1 VSLKWGATMRCSA
14 FESLSAEGLR
24 LGGANVTGTRQHC
37 RSGGL
42 SSGRTRGRTLR
53 RVALLAGVSL
63 IALAPSA
70 AHAIDGVWI
79 GPGAEWTDGT
89 NWSSTPDVPDNAAT
103 FTNNGAPTSATI
115 SDDASINTIQFTA
128 GAPAFN
134 FVTSGTGITF
144 DINGAGIVNN
154 SAFAPSF
161 TNNDNLNF
169 NNTSSAG
176 NAVITTNN
184 GGVLSFNNNSTAANA
199 IIITNGGALTQ
210 FNDNST
216 GGNAQFITNAGGVVD
231 FSNTA
236 GPAGDGNISA
246 GSIAG
251 AGNYYLGSNLLT
263 VGGNNLS
270 TTVSGVISDC
280 GPTGFECSAGSDATG
295 GGLIKIG
302 TGTLTLSGA
311 NTYTGPT
318 MVNAGTLQAG
328 AVNAFSSASAFTVA
342 SGATL
347 DLAGFDQTVGS
358 LAGVGNVTLGSATLT
373 TNGDGSDTT
382 FSGTISGSGGL
393 VKVGEGTLTLSGNN
407 SYTGGT
413 LLNEGTLAVGSSR
426 ALGTGTL
433 TLADGTTLQA
443 AADGLA
449 LANAVRLLGDTTVD
463 TQSNTLTLSGPI
475 SGTGGLDKIGS
486 GTLTLTGA
494 STYTGDTNVNEGV
507 LNVTGSLVSAV
518 SVNQGGTLT
527 GTGTIGGLSVG
538 SGGIVAPGNSI
549 GTLRVAGDVS
559 FDDGSIYRVKAN
571 AAGKSAM
578 ISATGAASIDGGTVQ
593 VLAQSGTYARQT
605 RYTILTAS
613 GGVDG
618 QFTDV
623 TSNLAFLT
631 PLLSYD
637 PSNVFLTLVRND
649 ITFASVAQTPNQRAV
664 AAALDGSSPLKPLVQ
679 AVANLTLA
687 GTLQAFDALSG
698 EVHGSVQTTMIDDS
712 RYIRQA
718 VLGRLR
724 QAPYAGTDGAM
735 AALGSGGPILAYADP
750 AASGG
755 LAYGQRPAEA
765 INQLF
770 GAPPQSSDLTFWAQ
784 GVGAWGRINSDG
796 NAADVS
802 RNLGGGFTG
811 FDGRFGEWRAGL
823 AGGYTNASASVS
835 ARASSATID
844 TAYFAGY
851 GGTSFGA
858 LNFRSGAAL
867 AWHTIGTSRSIAFP
881 GFSEQASARYSAI
894 SGQVFGEV
902 GYGMSFG
909 NIAVEPFAGLAWVY
923 LNTESFNE
931 TGGLGALGAS
941 STENDVNYSTL
952 GARWASTYLMPNGM
966 IFLPRASLAWQHA
979 FTVTPSALLTFQ
991 NTGVPFGILGAPI
1004 ARDAALVEAG
1014 GDLQLGPQ
1022 TKVGIAY
1029 FGQLASNARDH
1040 SVKANFS
1047 WRF

>member
-1 VSLKWGATMRCSA
+1 MRCSA

-24 LGGANVTGTRQHC
+24 LGGANVTGTRQLC

-42 SSGRTRGRTLR
+42 SSARARGGTLP
-53 RVALLAGVSL
+53 RVALLAGVSFA
-63 IALAPSA
+63 ALATLAPV
-70 AHAIDGVWI
+70 AHAVDGIWT
-79 GPGAEWTDGT
+79 GGGAPVPNEWTQDN
-89 NWSSTPDVPDNAAT
+89 NWSLVTVPDNTAT
-103 FTNNGAPTSATI
+103 FTNNGAPTSVTV

-216 GGNAQFITNAGGVVD
+216 GGNAQFITNAGGIVD

-236 GPAGDGNISA
+236 GPTGDGNISA

-280 GPTGFECSAGSDATG
+280 GDSRSDCSNAGATG

-302 TGTLTLSGA
+302 TGTLTLSGL

-318 MVNAGTLQAG
+318 AVNAGTLQAG

-347 DLAGFDQTVGS
+347 NLAGFDQTIGS
-358 LAGVGNVTLGSATLT
+358 LAGAGAVTLGSATLT

-382 FSGTISGSGGL
+382 FSGTISGSGRL

-413 LLNEGTLAVGSSR
+413 LLNEGTLAVGSST

-443 AADGLA
+443 AAYGLA
-449 LANAVRLLGDTTVD
+449 LANAMRLLGDTTVD

-559 FDDGSIYRVKAN
+559 FDEGSIYQVKAN
-571 AAGKSAM
+571 AAGKAAM

-618 QFTDV
+618 QFTNV
-623 TSNLAFLT
+623 TSNLPFLT

-637 PSNVFLTLVRND
+637 PNSVFLTLIRND
-649 ITFASVAQTPNQRAV
+649 ITFASVAQTLNQRAV
-664 AAALDGSSPLKPLVQ
+664 ATALDGSDPLKPLVQ

-724 QAPYAGTDGAM
+724 QASYAGVTDAV
-735 AALGSGGPILAYADP
+735 AALGSGGPIVAYADP
-750 AASGG
+750 AAGGG
-755 LAYGQRPAEA
+755 LAYRDGDRPNQA

-881 GFSEQASARYSAI
+881 GFSEQASARYSAVE
-894 SGQVFGEV
+894 GQVFGEI

-909 NIAVEPFAGLAWVY
+909 NTAVEPFAGLAWVY

-931 TGGLGALGAS
+931 TRAVAALGAS
-941 STENDVNYSTL
+941 GTQDDVNYSTL

-966 IFLPRASLAWQHA
+966 TLMPRASLAWQHA
-979 FTVTPSALLTFQ
+979 FGTVTPSGLLTFQ
-991 NTGVPFGILGAPI
+991 STGATFGILGLPI

-1022 TKVGIAY
+1022 TKVGVAY
-1029 FGQLASNARDH
+1029 VGQLANNARDH

>member
-1 VSLKWGATMRCSA
+1 
-14 FESLSAEGLR
+14 
-24 LGGANVTGTRQHC
+24 
-37 RSGGL
+37 
-42 SSGRTRGRTLR
+42 
-53 RVALLAGVSL
+53 VALLAGVSFA
-63 IALAPSA
+63 ALATLAPV
-70 AHAIDGVWI
+70 AHAVDGIWT
-79 GPGAEWTDGT
+79 GGGAPVPNEWTQDN
-89 NWSSTPDVPDNAAT
+89 NWSLATVPDNTAT
-103 FTNNGAPTSATI
+103 FTNNGAPTSVTV

-134 FVTSGTGITF
+134 FITSGTGITF
-144 DINGAGIVNN
+144 DINGAGIGNN

-169 NNTSSAG
+169 NNASSAG
-176 NAVITTNN
+176 NAVIINNN
-184 GGVLSFNNNSTAANA
+184 GGVVSFNNNSTAANA
-199 IIITNGGALTQ
+199 TITTNSGGLTL
-210 FNDNST
+210 FNDNSN
-216 GGNAQFITNAGGVVD
+216 GGNAQFIGNAGGIVD

-236 GPAGDGNISA
+236 GPANDGNISA

-251 AGNYYLGSNLLT
+251 AGNYFLGSNQLT
-263 VGGNNLS
+263 VGSNNLS

-280 GPTGFECSAGSDATG
+280 GPTGLDCSAGSGATG
-295 GGLIKIG
+295 GGLTKVG
-302 TGTLTLSGA
+302 SGTLTLSGA

-318 MVNAGTLQAG
+318 LVN
-328 AVNAFSSASAFTVA
+328 
-342 SGATL
+342 
-347 DLAGFDQTVGS
+347 
-358 LAGVGNVTLGSATLT
+358 
-373 TNGDGSDTT
+373 
-382 FSGTISGSGGL
+382 GG
-393 VKVGEGTLTLSGNN
+393 
-407 SYTGGT
+407 
-413 LLNEGTLAVGSSR
+413 
-426 ALGTGTL
+426 
-433 TLADGTTLQA
+433 
-443 AADGLA
+443 
-449 LANAVRLLGDTTVD
+449 
-463 TQSNTLTLSGPI
+463 I
-475 SGTGGLDKIGS
+475 
-486 GTLTLTGA
+486 
-494 STYTGDTNVNEGV
+494 

-518 SVNQGGTLT
+518 TVNSGGMLT
-527 GTGTIGGLSVG
+527 GNGTIGGLDVG
-538 SGGIVAPGNSI
+538 SGGAVAPGNSI

-559 FDDGSIYRVKAN
+559 FEQGSVYQVKAD

-613 GGVDG
+613 GGVGG

-637 PSNVFLTLVRND
+637 PNNVFLTLIRND

-664 AAALDGSSPLKPLVQ
+664 AAALDSSPPLKPLVQ

-698 EVHGSVQTTMIDDS
+698 EVHGSVQTTIIEDS

-718 VLGRLR
+718 LLGRLR
-724 QAPYAGTDGAM
+724 QASYAGDAGAF

-750 AASGG
+750 AAGGG
-755 LAYGQRPAEA
+755 LAYRGADRPAQA
-765 INQLF
+765 VDQLL
-770 GAPPQSSDLTFWAQ
+770 GAAPQSPDLTFWAQ

-802 RNLGGGFTG
+802 RNLGGIFTG

-823 AGGYTNASASVS
+823 AGGYTNASTTVS
-835 ARASSATID
+835 ARASSANID
-844 TAYFAGY
+844 SAYFAGY
-851 GGTSFGA
+851 GGTSFGP

-909 NIAVEPFAGLAWVY
+909 SIAVEPFAGLAWVF

-931 TGGLGALGAS
+931 TGGVGALGAS
-941 STENDVNYSTL
+941 STQNDVNYSTL
-952 GARWASTYLMPNGM
+952 GARWASNYLMSNGM
-966 IFLPRASLAWQHA
+966 MFMPRASLAWQHA
-979 FTVTPSALLTFQ
+979 FGTVTPSALLTFQ

-1022 TKVGIAY
+1022 TKVGVAY
-1029 FGQLASNARDH
+1029 FGQLASNVRDH
-1040 SVKANFS
+1040 SVKVNFS

>member
-1 VSLKWGATMRCSA
+1 MRCSA
-14 FESLSAEGLR
+14 FDSLSAEGLR

-42 SSGRTRGRTLR
+42 SSARARGGMLP
-53 RVALLAGVSL
+53 RVALLAGVSFA
-63 IALAPSA
+63 ALATLAPV
-70 AHAIDGVWI
+70 AHAVDSIWTG
-79 GPGAEWTDGT
+79 GGAPVHNEWTQDN
-89 NWSSTPDVPDNAAT
+89 NWSLATVPDNTAT
-103 FTNNGAPTSATI
+103 FTNNGAPTSVTV

-134 FVTSGTGITF
+134 FITSGTGITF
-144 DINGAGIVNN
+144 DINGAGIGNN

-169 NNTSSAG
+169 NNASAAG
-176 NAVITTNN
+176 NAAIVNNN
-184 GGVLSFNNNSTAANA
+184 GGMVSFNNNSTAANA
-199 IIITNGGALTQ
+199 TITTNNGALTQ
-210 FNDNST
+210 INDKST
-216 GGNAQFITNAGGVVD
+216 GGNAQFIANAGGIVD

-236 GPAGDGNISA
+236 GPANDGNISA

-251 AGNYYLGSNLLT
+251 AGNYFLGSNQLT
-263 VGGNNLS
+263 VGSNNLS
-270 TTVSGVISDC
+270 TTVNGVISDC
-280 GPTGFECSAGSDATG
+280 GPTGLDCSAGSGATG
-295 GGLIKIG
+295 GGLTKVG
-302 TGTLTLSGA
+302 SGTLTLSGA

-318 MVNAGTLQAG
+318 LVN
-328 AVNAFSSASAFTVA
+328 
-342 SGATL
+342 
-347 DLAGFDQTVGS
+347 
-358 LAGVGNVTLGSATLT
+358 
-373 TNGDGSDTT
+373 
-382 FSGTISGSGGL
+382 GG
-393 VKVGEGTLTLSGNN
+393 
-407 SYTGGT
+407 
-413 LLNEGTLAVGSSR
+413 
-426 ALGTGTL
+426 
-433 TLADGTTLQA
+433 
-443 AADGLA
+443 
-449 LANAVRLLGDTTVD
+449 
-463 TQSNTLTLSGPI
+463 I
-475 SGTGGLDKIGS
+475 
-486 GTLTLTGA
+486 
-494 STYTGDTNVNEGV
+494 

-518 SVNQGGTLT
+518 TVNSGGMLT
-527 GTGTIGGLSVG
+527 GNGTIGGLDVG
-538 SGGIVAPGNSI
+538 SGGAVAPGNSI

-559 FDDGSIYRVKAN
+559 FEQGSVYQVKAD

-613 GGVDG
+613 GGVGG

-637 PSNVFLTLVRND
+637 PNNVFLTLIRND

-664 AAALDGSSPLKPLVQ
+664 AAALDSSPPLKPLVQ

-698 EVHGSVQTTMIDDS
+698 EVHGSVQTTMIDNS

-724 QAPYAGTDGAM
+724 QASYAGVAGAF
-735 AALGSGGPILAYADP
+735 AALGSGGPILAYTGP
-750 AASGG
+750 AGDSAS
-755 LAYGQRPAEA
+755 AYPDGHRPASP
-765 INQLF
+765 INPPP
-770 GAPPQSSDLTFWAQ
+770 GAPLESPDLTFWAQ

-796 NAADVS
+796 NAADVA
-802 RNLGGGFTG
+802 RNLGGIFTG

-823 AGGYTNASASVS
+823 AGGYTNASTTVS
-835 ARASSATID
+835 ARASSANID
-844 TAYFAGY
+844 SAYFAGY
-851 GGTSFGA
+851 GGTSFGS

-881 GFSEQASARYSAI
+881 GFSEQASARYSVVE
-894 SGQVFGEV
+894 GQVFGEI

-909 NIAVEPFAGLAWVY
+909 NSAVEPFAGLAWVY

-931 TGGLGALGAS
+931 TGGVAALGAS
-941 STENDVNYSTL
+941 GTQDDVNYSTL

-966 IFLPRASLAWQHA
+966 TLMPRASLAWQHA
-979 FTVTPSALLTFQ
+979 FGTVTPSALLAFQ
-991 NTGVPFGILGAPI
+991 STGATFGILGVPI

-1014 GDLQLGPQ
+1014 GDLQLAPQ
-1022 TKVGIAY
+1022 TKVGVSY
-1029 FGQLASNARDH
+1029 FGQLANNARDH

>member
-1 VSLKWGATMRCSA
+1 MRCSA
-14 FESLSAEGLR
+14 FDSLSAEGLR

-42 SSGRTRGRTLR
+42 STARERDGTLP

-63 IALAPSA
+63 AALATLASV
-70 AHAIDGVWI
+70 AHAVDGTWM
-79 GPGAEWTDGT
+79 GPAAEWTDGT
-89 NWSSTPDVPDNAAT
+89 NWSSTPDVPDNTAT
-103 FTNNGAPTSATI
+103 FTNNGAPTSVTV

-134 FVTSGTGITF
+134 FITSGTGITF
-144 DINGAGIVNN
+144 DINGAGIGNN

-169 NNTSSAG
+169 NNASSAE
-176 NAVITTNN
+176 NAVIINNN
-184 GGVLSFNNNSTAANA
+184 GGVVSFNNNSTAANA
-199 IIITNGGALTQ
+199 TITTNSGGLTL
-210 FNDNST
+210 FNDNSN
-216 GGNAQFITNAGGVVD
+216 GGNAQFIANAGGIVD

-236 GPAGDGNISA
+236 GPANEGNISA

-251 AGNYYLGSNLLT
+251 AGNYFLGSNQLT
-263 VGGNNLS
+263 VGSNNLS
-270 TTVSGVISDC
+270 TTVNGVISDC
-280 GPTGFECSAGSDATG
+280 GPTGLDCSAGSGATG
-295 GGLIKIG
+295 GGLTKVG
-302 TGTLTLSGA
+302 SGTLTLSGA

-318 MVNAGTLQAG
+318 LVN
-328 AVNAFSSASAFTVA
+328 
-342 SGATL
+342 
-347 DLAGFDQTVGS
+347 
-358 LAGVGNVTLGSATLT
+358 
-373 TNGDGSDTT
+373 
-382 FSGTISGSGGL
+382 GG
-393 VKVGEGTLTLSGNN
+393 
-407 SYTGGT
+407 
-413 LLNEGTLAVGSSR
+413 
-426 ALGTGTL
+426 
-433 TLADGTTLQA
+433 
-443 AADGLA
+443 
-449 LANAVRLLGDTTVD
+449 
-463 TQSNTLTLSGPI
+463 I
-475 SGTGGLDKIGS
+475 
-486 GTLTLTGA
+486 
-494 STYTGDTNVNEGV
+494 

-518 SVNQGGTLT
+518 TVNSGGMLT
-527 GTGTIGGLSVG
+527 GNGTIGGLDVG
-538 SGGIVAPGNSI
+538 SGGAVAPGNSI

-559 FDDGSIYRVKAN
+559 FEQGSVYQVKAD

-637 PSNVFLTLVRND
+637 PNNVFLTLIRND
-649 ITFASVAQTPNQRAV
+649 ITFASVAQTPNQRGV
-664 AAALDGSSPLKPLVQ
+664 AAALDSSPPLKPLVQ

-724 QAPYAGTDGAM
+724 QASYAGVAGAF

-750 AASGG
+750 AAGGG
-755 LAYGQRPAEA
+755 LAYRGADRPAQA
-765 INQLF
+765 VDQLL
-770 GAPPQSSDLTFWAQ
+770 GAARQSPDLTFWAQ

-796 NAADVS
+796 NAADVT
-802 RNLGGGFTG
+802 RNLGGVFSG

-823 AGGYTNASASVS
+823 AGGYTNASATVS
-835 ARASSATID
+835 ARASSANID
-844 TAYFAGY
+844 SAYFAGY
-851 GGTSFGA
+851 GGTSFGP

-909 NIAVEPFAGLAWVY
+909 SIAVEPFAGLAWVF

-931 TGGLGALGAS
+931 TGGGLAALGAS
-941 STENDVNYSTL
+941 GTQDDVNYSTL

-966 IFLPRASLAWQHA
+966 TLMPRASLAWQHA
-979 FTVTPSALLTFQ
+979 FGTVTPSALLTFQ
-991 NTGVPFGILGAPI
+991 STGATFGIFGLPI

-1022 TKVGIAY
+1022 TKVGVAY
-1029 FGQLASNARDH
+1029 VGQLANNARDH